1 MDFKN
6 TSDFVSGFWS
16 MYVIVITLVSVL
28 GCGLLLLLQDKAKT
42 NAGQTT
48 GHVWD
53 ETLEEYNN
61 PLPNWWRWMFYI
73 TVVFS
78 LVYLALYPGLGNMA
92 GSFGWT
98 MRGQYETEMKKAD
111 EQYGPIFKKFQAQ
124 DIRAVAANS
133 EAKEMGQRLFL
144 TYCAQCHG
152 SDAKGA
158 KGFPNLTDQDWQ
170 WGGDARADQGVDCQG
185 SSCRDAGQGVKP
197 DLNGDQIKDLANYVR
212 SLSGLAADST
222 RVQRGKEQ
230 FGAACSCLPRRG
242 WQGHARR
249 CAQPDRQGLAVWQ
262 LGSDIVE
269 TIAKGRVNRMPA
281 FGEFLG
287 DAKAH
292 ADCVCLRSRRRHQGR
307 RHGGCARTCYGSRCA
322 GGTCGKEVKLT

>member
-6 TSDFVSGFWS
+6 TSDFVSGFWN

-28 GCGLLLLLQDKAKT
+28 GCGVFLLLQDKAKT
-42 NAGQTT
+42 NAGNTT

-73 TVVFS
+73 TVVFAV
-78 LVYLALYPGLGNMA
+78 VYLALYPGLGNMA

-98 MRGQYETEMKKAD
+98 MRGQYETEMKKAE
-111 EQYGPIFKKFQAQ
+111 EQYGPIFKRFQSQ
-124 DIRAVAANS
+124 DVRAVAANA

-158 KGFPNLTDQDWQ
+158 KGFPNLADQDWLF
-170 WGGDARADQGVDCQG
+170 GGTPDQIKESITKG
-185 SSCRDAGQGVKP
+185 RDAAMPAKGVKP

-212 SLSGLAADST
+212 SLSGLSADSI
-222 RVQRGKEQ
+222 RVQRGKDLFAQ
-230 FGAACSCLPRRG
+230 ALRRLPWSRR
-242 WQGHARR
+242 QGHAWRGS
-249 CAQPDRQGLAVWQ
+249 QPCRQGLAVWQ
-262 LGSDIVE
+262 F
-269 TIAKGRVNRMPA
+269 RVGYCRDHYQGTCKP
-281 FGEFLG
+281 
-287 DAKAH
+287 H
-292 ADCVCLRSRRRHQGR
+292 ACLR
-307 RHGGCARTCYGSRCA
+307 
-322 GGTCGKEVKLT
+322 

>member
-124 DIRAVAANS
+124 D
-133 EAKEMGQRLFL
+133 
-144 TYCAQCHG
+144 AQGTRGRDHTSAELVRETSLDHRG
-152 SDAKGA
+152 K
-158 KGFPNLTDQDWQ
+158 QD
-170 WGGDARADQGVDCQG
+170 RADRDHGCRRRTGNRGEQG
-185 SSCRDAGQGVKP
+185 AG
-197 DLNGDQIKDLANYVR
+197 
-212 SLSGLAADST
+212 
-222 RVQRGKEQ
+222 E
-230 FGAACSCLPRRG
+230 
-242 WQGHARR
+242 HAR
-249 CAQPDRQGLAVWQ
+249 
-262 LGSDIVE
+262 
-269 TIAKGRVNRMPA
+269 
-281 FGEFLG
+281 
-287 DAKAH
+287 
-292 ADCVCLRSRRRHQGR
+292 
-307 RHGGCARTCYGSRCA
+307 
-322 GGTCGKEVKLT
+322 

>member
-6 TSDFVSGFWS
+6 TSDFVSGFWN

-28 GCGLLLLLQDKAKT
+28 GCGVFLLLQDKAKT
-42 NAGQTT
+42 NAGNTT

-73 TVVFS
+73 TVVFA

-98 MRGQYETEMKKAD
+98 MRGQYEAEMKKAD
-111 EQYGPIFKKFQAQ
+111 DQYGPIFKKFQSQ

-144 TYCAQCHG
+144 TYCSQCHG

-158 KGFPNLTDQDWQ
+158 KGFPNLADADWLF
-170 WGGDARADQGVDCQG
+170 GGTPEQIKESIAKG
-185 SSCRDAGQGVKP
+185 RDAAMPAKGVKP

-212 SLSGLAADST
+212 SLSGLSADSI
-222 RVQRGKEQ
+222 RAQRGKEL
-230 FGAACSCLPRRG
+230 FGPACGACHGPEG
-242 WQGHARR
+242 QGMLGVA
-249 CAQPDRQGLAVWQ
+249 PNLADKAW
-262 LGSDIVE
+262 LYGSSENTIIE
-269 TIAKGRVNRMPA
+269 TISNGRVNRMPA
-281 FGEFLG
+281 FGDFLG
-287 DAKAH
+287 EAKVHLLTAY
-292 ADCVCLRSRRRHQGR
+292 VYGL
-307 RHGGCARTCYGSRCA
+307 GGGV
-322 GGTCGKEVKLT
+322 KEAAPAAPAAAAAAPAAAETK

>member
-1 MDFKN
+1 MDLKN
-6 TSDFVSGFWS
+6 TSDFVSGFWN

-53 ETLEEYNN
+53 ENLEEYNN

-73 TVVFS
+73 TVVFA

-111 EQYGPIFKKFQAQ
+111 EQYGPIFKKFQSQ

-158 KGFPNLTDQDWQ
+158 VGFPNLTDNDWLF
-170 WGGDARADQGVDCQG
+170 GGSPEKIKETLLKG
-185 SSCRDAGQGVKP
+185 RDAMMPAKGIKP
-197 DLNGDQIKDLANYVR
+197 DLNGDQIKDIAGYVR
-212 SLSGLAADST
+212 SLSGLATDSI
-222 RVQRGKEQ
+222 RAQRGKDL
-230 FGAACSCLPRRG
+230 FAAACSACHGPEG
-242 WQGHARR
+242 KGMVAV
-249 CAQPDRQGLAVWQ
+249 APNLADKIW
-262 LGSDIVE
+262 LYSSSEASIIE
-269 TIAKGRVNRMPA
+269 TITKGRVNRMPA
-281 FGEFLG
+281 YGEFLG
-287 DAKAH
+287 EAKVHLLTAYVYGLGGGEKDAPAAAPAAAPAEAAPAEK
-292 ADCVCLRSRRRHQGR
+292 
-307 RHGGCARTCYGSRCA
+307 
-322 GGTCGKEVKLT
+322 K